1 MESQGAC
8 AIKGINQ
15 LGRASKVA
23 LISMNVLGSLV
34 AKAHFV
40 RILQRAID
48 ASAPRDFPEIQTSHA
63 KVKLMLFSALCP
75 SLVQVAN
82 FALRANV
89 FVKEVFSGN
98 HLGCVET

>member
-8 AIKGINQ
+8 ATKGINQ
-15 LGRASKVA
+15 LGWASKVA

-34 AKAHFV
+34 AKEHFV
-40 RILQRAID
+40 RTLQGAID
-48 ASAPRDFPEIQTSHA
+48 ASAPQDFLEIRILLVT
-63 KVKLMLFSALCP
+63 VKLKLFSALCP
-75 SLVQVAN
+75 SLVQVEN

-98 HLGCVET
+98 HQGYVET